1 MLIQDGRPIDGLRPL
16 LYSSD
21 DSRCPERSARME
33 LKEVL
38 GRRRSIRFFLP
49 FRPVER
55 AKVQKMLEAARR
67 SSCGG
72 NVNSA
77 GAVVIWKEQ
86 ASEKLIKA
94 ITPPLGYQQMQ
105 TAPCFILWYHDKNA
119 YEVNKWIQDIKNLVD
134 MRRIGQDPDAT
145 KAEIDRTLKAVF
157 TPMWEM
163 AAVAPLA
170 FMDLGLAVCQA
181 LLVAY
186 DEGLGVCCMS
196 SPRIEQV
203 GKLLNLP
210 DSAVPVCLMA
220 VGYPA
225 ESWEAG
231 GQTGEAPFDSL
242 FHEMEDGR
250 PFETDAAV
258 WDELRQ
264 AKMLQREAPLPC
276 PLKVEK
282 PPIEDM
288 LLEYVKKTNGEID
301 FPE

>member
-1 MLIQDGRPIDGLRPL
+1 
-16 LYSSD
+16 
-21 DSRCPERSARME
+21 ME

-67 SSCGG
+67 SSCVG

-77 GAVVIWKEQ
+77 RAVVIWKEQ
-86 ASEKLIKA
+86 ASAQLIKV

-134 MRRIGQDPDAT
+134 MRRIGQDADAT

-163 AAVAPLA
+163 ASVAPLA

-210 DSAVPVCLMA
+210 ESAVPVCLMA

-231 GQTGEAPFDSL
+231 GQTKKAPFDSL
-242 FHEMEDGR
+242 FSEMEYGK
-250 PFETDAAV
+250 PFKTDPAV

-264 AKMLQREAPLPC
+264 AKLLQEEAPLAWRDEE
-276 PLKVEK
+276 LKYL
-282 PPIEDM
+282 M
-288 LLEYVKKTNGEID
+288 TALGLEERVIT
-301 FPE
+301 FPQAPSE